1 LVILTVV
8 YLLLA
13 GYWGIAFVSGNQRF
27 YFPFLWRYW
36 FPRSDN
42 NGSVSEETDLHVEV
56 KSVAKSYGTV
66 AAVKDVS
73 IRLERGEITALL
85 GKCWCRFAVLLP
97 LLLCFPRAALT
108 LPQHNNSLL
117 HPLGHNGAGK
127 TSECHRYVGPKSWS

>member
-1 LVILTVV
+1 MLWRPPIDAPSVHMLLVHLVVLTAV

-42 NGSVSEETDLHVEV
+42 DGSVAEETGLHVEV

-85 GKCWCRFAVLLP
+85 GKCWCRFAELLP
-97 LLLCFPRAALT
+97 LLLWFPRAA
-108 LPQHNNSLL
+108 
-117 HPLGHNGAGK
+117 
-127 TSECHRYVGPKSWS
+127 